1 MNFYRKRTRMNYWS
15 LSDFS
20 KSIRSKF
27 GLDNPSALT
36 SEDWYDHHEQS
47 KQKSPIINWITDEGF
62 NIAQDVVY
70 FIPDIIY
77 TFCTASLWKYFRNLY
92 VFRKAL
98 WNYRSWDYSGMLQ
111 FMETS
116 ARDMSEC
123 TKYSYRCHLTAE
135 QSAKELLIFA
145 EHLKRVREDDF
156 HSSVVDYVDGNKGI
170 LSGKFVNKPN
180 HLPSYTAKKG
190 FRKIEESVMKNHL
203 HEAAKMFERKFRS
216 WWN

>member
-1 MNFYRKRTRMNYWS
+1 MNFYRKRTRMTYWS

-27 GLDNPSALT
+27 GLDNPSSLPA
-36 SEDWYDHHEQS
+36 EGWYDHHEES

-62 NIAQDVVY
+62 DIAQDVVY

-77 TFCTASLWKYFRNLY
+77 TFRTASLGKYFRNLY
-92 VFRKAL
+92 VFRKVL

-116 ARDMSEC
+116 ARDMSEYII
-123 TKYSYRCHLTAE
+123 KYDRHTTSE
-135 QSAKELLIFA
+135 QTTKELLIFA
-145 EHLKRVREDDF
+145 EHLKRIRDEDTF
-156 HSSVVDYVDGNKGI
+156 RRNVVDYVDGGKGI

-190 FRKIEESVMKNHL
+190 FRKIEEGVMKNHL
-203 HEAAKMFERKFRS
+203 HEAAKLFERKLRS
-216 WWN
+216 WWS

>member
-1 MNFYRKRTRMNYWS
+1 MNFYRKRTRYSYWS

-36 SEDWYDHHEQS
+36 AEGWYDHHEQS

-77 TFCTASLWKYFRNLY
+77 TFRTASLWKYFRNLY
-92 VFRKAL
+92 VFRKVL

-123 TKYSYRCHLTAE
+123 MSKYDRHTTSE
-135 QSAKELLIFA
+135 QTTKELLIFA
-145 EHLKRVREDDF
+145 EHLKRIREDDF
-156 HSSVVDYVDGNKGI
+156 HSSVVDYVGGSKGI

-190 FRKIEESVMKNHL
+190 FHKICDDVTKNHL
-203 HEAAKMFERKFRS
+203 HEAAKLFERKVKS
-216 WWN
+216 WWS

>member
-1 MNFYRKRTRMNYWS
+1 MNFYHKRTRMTYWS

-27 GLDNPSALT
+27 GLDNPSSL
-36 SEDWYDHHEQS
+36 SLEDWDTHHEQS

-62 NIAQDVVY
+62 DIAQDVVY
-70 FIPDIIY
+70 FIPDIIH
-77 TFCTASLWKYFRNLY
+77 TFRTASLWKYFRNLY
-92 VFRKAL
+92 VFRKVL

-123 TKYSYRCHLTAE
+123 TSKYSHHLDSD

-145 EHLKRVREDDF
+145 EHLKRIREDAF
-156 HSSVVDYVDGNKGI
+156 HINTIDYIDGGKGI
-170 LSGKFVNKPN
+170 LSGEFVNKPN
-180 HLPSYTAKKG
+180 HLPSYKAKKG
-190 FRKIEESVMKNHL
+190 FHKIEESVMKNHL
-203 HEAAKMFERKFRS
+203 HEAAKLFERKLKS
-216 WWN
+216 WWS